1 VELVGNRILGNEGR
15 GFIDRGRAK
24 LDSGWVMDERRR
36 ARPGRGERRKGDIE
50 RFAKSLE
57 RRGSAALVVKGTGM
71 LPVIHPGDIALI
83 RRAKLENMRAGD
95 VVLFQRGENLLAKRI
110 GEDDDTLGDGVSG
123 KGSAEQAEP
132 EEYLG
137 KIVRVRRDHDDIEL
151 SEDETPAKT
160 RAKRS
165 ARPVRV
171 G

>member
-1 VELVGNRILGNEGR
+1 ME
-15 GFIDRGRAK
+15 
-24 LDSGWVMDERRR
+24 ERRK

-50 RFAKSLE
+50 RIAKSLE

-83 RRAKLENMRAGD
+83 RREKLENMRAGD
-95 VVLFQRGENLLAKRI
+95 VVLFQRGEDLLAKRI
-110 GEDDDTLGDGVSG
+110 GEDDDTLGDSVNVKAAGG
-123 KGSAEQAEP
+123 RTEQQ
-132 EEYLG
+132 EYLG

-151 SEDETPAKT
+151 SGEEEPAK
-160 RAKRS
+160 KRVQRP

>member
-1 VELVGNRILGNEGR
+1 MDEQR
-15 GFIDRGRAK
+15 RAK
-24 LDSGWVMDERRR
+24 
-36 ARPGRGERRKGDIE
+36 PGRGERRKGDIE
-50 RFAKSLE
+50 RISKSLE

-110 GEDDDTLGDGVSG
+110 GEDDDTLGDGLKA
-123 KGSAEQAEP
+123 KGAGDRAERQ
-132 EEYLG
+132 EYLG

-151 SEDETPAKT
+151 SEDETPVGS

-165 ARPVRV
+165 ARPMRV

>member
-1 VELVGNRILGNEGR
+1 
-15 GFIDRGRAK
+15 
-24 LDSGWVMDERRR
+24 MDERRR

-50 RFAKSLE
+50 RIAKSLE

-95 VVLFQRGENLLAKRI
+95 VVLFHRGENLLAKRI
-110 GEDDDTLGDGVSG
+110 GEDDETLGDGVSVKTAG
-123 KGSAEQAEP
+123 EPAERQEL
-132 EEYLG
+132 LG

-151 SEDETPAKT
+151 SGEEEPAKT
-160 RAKRS
+160 RVKRS
-165 ARPVRV
+165 DRPVRV

>member
-1 VELVGNRILGNEGR
+1 MDEHR
-15 GFIDRGRAK
+15 RAK
-24 LDSGWVMDERRR
+24 
-36 ARPGRGERRKGDIE
+36 PGRGERRKSDIE
-50 RFAKSLE
+50 RIAKSLE

-83 RRAKLENMRAGD
+83 RREKLENMRAGD
-95 VVLFQRGENLLAKRI
+95 VVLFQRGEDLLAKRI
-110 GEDDDTLGDGVSG
+110 GQDDDTLGDGVSPNAAG
-123 KGSAEQAEP
+123 DRTEQQ
-132 EEYLG
+132 EYLG

-151 SEDETPAKT
+151 SDAETPMKA